1 MSIQGITDWG
11 IDSLTLPICHGR
23 YENSIAKVFNT
34 IQSQKGKKFDYMY
47 KWGFLFLGGGSWI
60 FFRVTLKAFI
70 SIRMTLETIQN
81 DYFDHVRH
89 V

>member
-47 KWGFLFLGGGSWI
+47 KCQGEAFTLRINAIAYEFQKVRI
-60 FFRVTLKAFI
+60 QFNTDDVT
-70 SIRMTLETIQN
+70 
-81 DYFDHVRH
+81 D
-89 V
+89 